1 MDAAFEREFRS
12 LDEIFEFTDRFVQQ
26 QRFDESLRHIIY
38 LVTEELFTNMIKYNT
53 GGGNPIRIRL
63 SRDDGHIRIQLI
75 DDDVDYWDPKGVPAV
90 GLEQLVEDRK
100 AGGLGLFIVRSI
112 VDDLKY
118 EYEDRRMRVTA
129 TKKVER

>member
-63 SRDDGHIRIQLI
+63 CRDDGHIRIQLI